1 MRRRVI
7 GIGTEHRG
15 DDAAGLEVARRLRNV
30 GAVSCGTGSLDMIDL
45 WEGYD
50 EVVIV
55 DAMKSGSAPG
65 TVARFDGLR
74 DQLPRPPVATTHAF
88 GTGEAVELGRI
99 LDRLPDK
106 MTLIAIEVDRVDI
119 GAPISQEV
127 AAAIDQIVE
136 ELDHA

>member
-1 MRRRVI
+1 MKRVI

-30 GAVSCGTGSLDMIDL
+30 DAVACGTGSLDMIEL
-45 WEGYD
+45 WDGQE

-65 TVARFDGLR
+65 TVARFDGLK
-74 DQLPRPPVATTHAF
+74 DELPKPPVATTHAF
-88 GTGEAVELGRI
+88 GAGEAVALARI
-99 LDRLPDK
+99 LNRLPDK
-106 MTLIAIEVDRVDI
+106 ITVIAIEADRVDL
-119 GAPISQEV
+119 GAPMSRAVVE
-127 AAAIDQIVE
+127 AIDRIVA